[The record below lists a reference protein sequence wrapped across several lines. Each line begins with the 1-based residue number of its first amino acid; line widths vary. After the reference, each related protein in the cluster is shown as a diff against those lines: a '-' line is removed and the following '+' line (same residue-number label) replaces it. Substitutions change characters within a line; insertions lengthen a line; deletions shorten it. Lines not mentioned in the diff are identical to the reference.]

1 MQPIQTVHRK
11 SMISCAS
18 AAWAVMKSNPALQT
32 TELENYTCVTVVG
45 IAMVG
50 TLTLL
55 VSCSIIGD
63 TK

>member
-1 MQPIQTVHRK
+1 
-11 SMISCAS
+11 MISCAS